1 MLEQLLI
8 LGVFVLYLALPT
20 IFVKERDWNALLI
33 ALIAGVVA
41 GLISAVIETLS
52 SQYIPSSYSSPTQ
65 IILFAPL
72 LEEALK
78 FLGCLIYLKKRR
90 TIVSIPKSMV
100 FGYRVGLCFG
110 LLETLG
116 LTVGAPLYAILP
128 RVFLTMPMHIL
139 VASISAHGIGYALRA
154 GKRLYY
160 SLLWLVIAF
169 AIHALFNGFAF
180 NIQL

>member
-8 LGVFVLYLALPT
+8 LGVFVLYLALPAF
-20 IFVKERDWNALLI
+20 FVKEKDWNALLVAMI
-33 ALIAGVVA
+33 VGVVA
-41 GLISAVIETLS
+41 GLIGAFIETLS
-52 SQYIPSSYSSPTQ
+52 SQYIPSFHSSRAQ
-65 IILFAPL
+65 IVLFAPL

-78 FLGCLIYLKKRR
+78 FLGCLMYLKKRR
-90 TIVSIPKSMV
+90 TVDSISKSMV

-128 RVFLTMPMHIL
+128 RVFLTMPMHTL
-139 VASISAHGIGYALRA
+139 AASVSAYGIGYALHT
-154 GKRLYY
+154 GKRLQY
-160 SLLWLVIAF
+160 SLLWLVTAF
-169 AIHALFNGFAF
+169 SIHALFNGFAF

>member
-8 LGVFVLYLALPT
+8 LGVSALYLALPVV
-20 IFVKERDWNALLI
+20 IVKERDWNALLI

-41 GLISAVIETLS
+41 GLISSVIETLP
-52 SQYIPSSYSSPTQ
+52 SQFIPSFYSSLTLA
-65 IILFAPL
+65 ILFAPL

-78 FLGCLIYLKKRR
+78 FLGSLTYLKKRR
-90 TIVSIPKSMV
+90 TSVSVSKSVV
-100 FGYRVGLCFG
+100 FGYNLGLGFG
-110 LLETLG
+110 VHETLG
-116 LTVGAPLYAILP
+116 KTLGAPLFAILP

-139 VASISAHGIGYALRA
+139 AASISAYGIGYAFQTGRKLH
-154 GKRLYY
+154 Y
-160 SLLWLVIAF
+160 SLLWLVIAI